1 MCTLVYP
8 YSGACNILSCFSYKK
23 EKEIKEIEDL
33 VVMELLKGVISRNLG
48 MIMRDLFIFF
58 PFHLIVIANDIFF
71 FLLCLLSSL
80 NSHTII

>member
-1 MCTLVYP
+1 MCTFVYP
-8 YSGACNILSCFSYKK
+8 YSGACNIFSCFAYKK
-23 EKEIKEIEDL
+23 KRKKEIEDL

>member
-1 MCTLVYP
+1 
-8 YSGACNILSCFSYKK
+8 
-23 EKEIKEIEDL
+23 
-33 VVMELLKGVISRNLG
+33 MELLKGVISRNLG

-71 FLLCLLSSL
+71 FLLCLYSL